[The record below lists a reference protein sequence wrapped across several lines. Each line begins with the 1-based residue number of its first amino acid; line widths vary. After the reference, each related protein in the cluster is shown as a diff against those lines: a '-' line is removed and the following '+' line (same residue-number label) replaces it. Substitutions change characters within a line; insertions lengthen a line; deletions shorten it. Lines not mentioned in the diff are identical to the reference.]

1 LGYWNFVDWNL
12 APLHLVQNPMDFDWV
27 DKKAFELVAVQETI
41 KGISLSLNKK
51 M

>member
-1 LGYWNFVDWNL
+1 
-12 APLHLVQNPMDFDWV
+12 MDFDWV
-27 DKKAFELVAVQETI
+27 DKKASELVAVRETI